1 LWHEQYVFELRLAY
15 RRGRQVTMRVT
26 ANPGDVDVDKGIKA
40 EVLAS
45 QFDASGNSATC
56 RILFRGGERLLLGT
70 AG

>member
-1 LWHEQYVFELRLAY
+1 
-15 RRGRQVTMRVT
+15 MRVT

-40 EVLAS
+40 EVFAS